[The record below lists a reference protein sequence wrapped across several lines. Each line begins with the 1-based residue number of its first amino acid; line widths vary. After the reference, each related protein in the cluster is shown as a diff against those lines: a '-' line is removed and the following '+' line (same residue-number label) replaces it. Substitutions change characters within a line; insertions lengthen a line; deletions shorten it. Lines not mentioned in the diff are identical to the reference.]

1 MTGAPERRRSSRRAA
16 YRRGRTA
23 EALAVAWLRLR
34 GYRIL
39 ARGVRTPVGEIDIIA
54 RRGGTLAVVEVKRR
68 ASLTAAAHALPP
80 RQRRRIARATQW
92 YLAGQPRLAGLAL
105 RFDVMLLAPGRRP
118 RYLRDAWN
126 LDELGVT

>member
-1 MTGAPERRRSSRRAA
+1 MTGAPQPRPARRAA

-23 EALAVAWLRLR
+23 EAVAVAWLRLG

-54 RRGGTLAVVEVKRR
+54 RRGETLAVVEVKRR
-68 ASLTAAAHALPP
+68 ASLTAAAEALPP
-80 RQRRRIARATQW
+80 WQRRRIIRAAQW
-92 YLAGQPRLAGLAL
+92 YLAGRPALAGLAL

-118 RYLRDAWN
+118 RHLRDAWN
-126 LDELGVT
+126 ADGLGVT